1 MQRTLYL
8 ILTVCLVLLIFTSL
22 GIWIYSKDL
31 FFLGIGFLIALALLL
46 VVLELKKSNHDPFS

>member
-8 ILTVCLVLLIFTSL
+8 ILTVCLVLLILTSL

-31 FFLGIGFLIALALLL
+31 FFLGIGFLMALALLL
-46 VVLELKKSNHDPFS
+46 VVLELKKSNSDPFS